1 MRLLEVTNYGM
12 ILPGKMLIN
21 LDQIT
26 KISLV
31 PDSSNRYALVLA
43 SSDKVVLVSAEDMSR
58 VLARVQTVIQR

>member
-12 ILPGKMLIN
+12 ILSGKMLIN

-58 VLARVQTVIQR
+58 VLARVQTFIQR

>member
-1 MRLLEVTNYGM
+1 MSKVLLINGS
-12 ILPGKMLIN
+12 PHAAGKMLIN

-58 VLARVQTVIQR
+58 VLARVQTFIQR